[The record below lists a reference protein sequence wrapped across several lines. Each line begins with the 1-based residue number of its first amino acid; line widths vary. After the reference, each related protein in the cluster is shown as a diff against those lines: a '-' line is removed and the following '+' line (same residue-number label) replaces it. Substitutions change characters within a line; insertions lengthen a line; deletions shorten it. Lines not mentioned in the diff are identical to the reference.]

1 MNNLLK
7 TYNFSNFEIVKGNGC
22 YLYTSGNRRLL
33 DFSAGVAVNS
43 LGYNHSVIKK
53 TLQEQLKTGIT
64 HLSGSQIHSY
74 KTKLSQLLSKESNK
88 GDVFFSNSGAE
99 SIEAALKIARNFGSD
114 KNRDEIIAM
123 TSSFH
128 GRTIGALS
136 LGSNKQYK
144 SNIGPVPGKV
154 KFCQFNDSKNLIKL
168 INKKT
173 LAIIIEF
180 IQGDGGINI
189 CSKEFARTIKEICK
203 KKKILLIADEIQ
215 GGIGRTGK
223 IFAYKHYG
231 VSPDIIT
238 TAKGLGSGIP
248 IGATIVKKDIAK
260 KINIG
265 FHGSTFG
272 GGMLQTRVAYN
283 VFKTI
288 NKTNFL
294 NSVKSKGALLE
305 QLLNKLNSKHDLI
318 KEVRVKGLMAGIE
331 FKNSKLALTIYRETS
346 NDGLVTT
353 LVKGTIIR
361 ITPPLIIK
369 SEEIRKGIRIISNC
383 LEKYKI
389 NHY

>member
-22 YLYTSGNRRLL
+22 YLYTADNKKLL

-43 LGYNHSVIKK
+43 LGYNHSVVKK
-53 TLQEQLKTGIT
+53 TIQEQLKTGIT
-64 HLSGSQIHSY
+64 HLSGSQIHLY
-74 KTKLSQLLSKESNK
+74 KYKLSQLLSKESNK

-99 SIEAALKIARNFGSD
+99 SIEAALKIARNFGSS
-114 KNRDEIIAM
+114 KGRDEIIAM

-136 LGSNKQYK
+136 VGSNKAYK

-154 KFCQFNDSKNLIKL
+154 RFCNFNDSKDLKKL
-168 INKKT
+168 TNKKT
-173 LAIIIEF
+173 LAIILEF

-189 CSKEFARTIKEICK
+189 CSKEFAKTIKEICK
-203 KKKILLIADEIQ
+203 KRKILLIADEIQ

-223 IFAYKHYG
+223 IFAYKHYD

-238 TAKGLGSGIP
+238 SAKGLGSGIP
-248 IGATIVKKDIAK
+248 IGATIVKKEISK
-260 KINIG
+260 NINIG

-272 GGMLQTRVAYN
+272 GGMLQTRIAHN

-288 NKTNFL
+288 NKTSFL
-294 NSVKSKGALLE
+294 NSVKSKGILLDK
-305 QLLNKLNSKHDLI
+305 LLNKLHSNYDYI
-318 KEVRVKGLMAGIE
+318 KEIRIKGLMAGIE
-331 FKNSKLALTIYRETS
+331 FKNSQIALKIYKETS
-346 NDGLVTT
+346 NHGLVTT
-353 LVKGTIIR
+353 LVKGTTIR

-369 SEEIRKGIRIISNC
+369 SEEIKKGIKIISEC
-383 LEKYKI
+383 LDKI
-389 NHY
+389 

>member
-22 YLYTSGNRRLL
+22 YLYTSDNKKLL

-114 KNRDEIIAM
+114 KNKNEIIAM

-189 CSKEFARTIKEICK
+189 CSKEFAKTIKEICK

-248 IGATIVKKDIAK
+248 IGATIVKKNIAN

-288 NKTNFL
+288 NKIGFL
-294 NSVKSKGALLE
+294 NDVKLKGILLE
-305 QLLNKLNSKHDLI
+305 KLLNNLHSNCHVI
-318 KEVRVKGLMAGIE
+318 KDIRIKGLMAGIE
-331 FKNSKLALTIYRETS
+331 FKNNKTALEVYKDTSKK
-346 NDGLVTT
+346 GLITT
-353 LVKGTIIR
+353 LVKGNIIR

-369 SEEIRKGIRIISNC
+369 PAELKKGIKIISNS
-383 LEKYKI
+383 LSTIKS
-389 NHY
+389 

>member
-22 YLYTSGNRRLL
+22 YLYTADNKKLL

-43 LGYNHSVIKK
+43 LGYNHSIVKK
-53 TLQEQLKTGIT
+53 TIQEQLKTGIT
-64 HLSGSQIHSY
+64 HLAGSQIHLY
-74 KTKLSQLLSKESNK
+74 KYKLSQLLSKESNK

-99 SIEAALKIARNFGSD
+99 SIEAALKIARNFGSS
-114 KNRDEIIAM
+114 KGRDEIIAM

-136 LGSNKQYK
+136 VGSNKAYK
-144 SNIGPVPGKV
+144 SDIGPVPGKV
-154 KFCQFNDSKNLIKL
+154 KFCKFNNSKNLKQL

-189 CSKEFARTIKEICK
+189 CNKEFAKTIKEICK
-203 KKKILLIADEIQ
+203 KRKILLIADEIQ

-238 TAKGLGSGIP
+238 SAKGLGSGIP
-248 IGATIVKKDIAK
+248 IGVTIVKKEISK
-260 KINIG
+260 NINIG

-272 GGMLQTRVAYN
+272 GGMLQTRIAYN

-288 NKTNFL
+288 NKTSFL
-294 NSVKSKGALLE
+294 NSVKSKGILLDK
-305 QLLNKLNSKHDLI
+305 LLNKLHSNYDYI
-318 KEVRVKGLMAGIE
+318 KEIRIKGLMAGIE
-331 FKNSKLALTIYRETS
+331 FKNSQIALKIYKETS
-346 NDGLVTT
+346 NHGLVTT
-353 LVKGTIIR
+353 LVKGTTIR

-369 SEEIRKGIRIISNC
+369 SEELKRGIKIISNC
-383 LEKYKI
+383 LEKI
-389 NHY
+389 

>member
-22 YLYTSGNRRLL
+22 YLYTADNKKLL

-43 LGYNHSVIKK
+43 LGYNHSIVKK
-53 TLQEQLKTGIT
+53 TIQEQLKTGIT
-64 HLSGSQIHSY
+64 HLSGSQIHLY
-74 KTKLSQLLSKESNK
+74 KYKLSQLLSKESNK

-99 SIEAALKIARNFGSD
+99 SIEAALKIARNFGSS
-114 KNRDEIIAM
+114 KGRDEIIAM

-136 LGSNKQYK
+136 VGSNKAYK

-154 KFCQFNDSKNLIKL
+154 RFCNFNDSKNLKKL

-189 CSKEFARTIKEICK
+189 CSKEFAKTIREICK
-203 KKKILLIADEIQ
+203 KRKILLIADEIQ

-238 TAKGLGSGIP
+238 SAKGLGSGIP
-248 IGATIVKKDIAK
+248 IGATIVKKEISK
-260 KINIG
+260 NINIG

-272 GGMLQTRVAYN
+272 GGMLQTRIAHN

-288 NKTNFL
+288 NKTSFL
-294 NSVKSKGALLE
+294 NSVKSKGILLDK
-305 QLLNKLNSKHDLI
+305 LLNKLHSNYDYI
-318 KEVRVKGLMAGIE
+318 KEIRIKGLMAGIE
-331 FKNSKLALTIYRETS
+331 FKNSQIALKIYKETS
-346 NDGLVTT
+346 NHGLVTT
-353 LVKGTIIR
+353 LVKGTTIR

-369 SEEIRKGIRIISNC
+369 SEEIKRGIKIISEC
-383 LEKYKI
+383 LDKI
-389 NHY
+389 

>member
-22 YLYTSGNRRLL
+22 YLYTADNKKLL

-43 LGYNHSVIKK
+43 LGYNHSIVKK
-53 TLQEQLKTGIT
+53 TIQEQLKTGIT
-64 HLSGSQIHSY
+64 HLSGSQIHLY
-74 KTKLSQLLSKESNK
+74 KYKLSQLLSKESNK

-99 SIEAALKIARNFGSD
+99 SIEAALKIARNFGSS
-114 KNRDEIIAM
+114 KGRDEVIAM

-136 LGSNKQYK
+136 VGSNKAYK

-154 KFCQFNDSKNLIKL
+154 KFCNFNDSKNLKKL

-189 CSKEFARTIKEICK
+189 CSKEFAKTIKEICK
-203 KKKILLIADEIQ
+203 KRKILLIADEIQ

-238 TAKGLGSGIP
+238 SAKGLGSGIP
-248 IGATIVKKDIAK
+248 IGATIVKKKIAK
-260 KINIG
+260 NISIG

-272 GGMLQTRVAYN
+272 GGMLQTRVAFN
-283 VFKTI
+283 VLKTI
-288 NKTNFL
+288 NKIGFL
-294 NSVKSKGALLE
+294 NNVKSKGLLLE
-305 QLLNKLNSKHDLI
+305 KLLNKLKAKHNVI
-318 KEVRVKGLMAGIE
+318 KEVRIKGLMAGVE
-331 FKNSKLALTIYRETS
+331 FKNNKTALKIYKETS
-346 NDGLVTT
+346 KNGLVTT
-353 LVKGTIIR
+353 LVKGNIIR
-361 ITPPLIIK
+361 ITPPLIIQA
-369 SEEIRKGIRIISNC
+369 EELKKGVKIISDSLNTI
-383 LEKYKI
+383 KI
-389 NHY
+389 

>member
-7 TYNFSNFEIVKGNGC
+7 TYNFSNFEIVRGNGS
-22 YLYTSGNRRLL
+22 YLYTADNKKLL

-43 LGYNHSVIKK
+43 LGYNHSVVKK
-53 TLQEQLKTGIT
+53 TIQEQLKTGIT
-64 HLSGSQIHSY
+64 HLSGSQIHLY
-74 KTKLSQLLSKESNK
+74 KYKLSQLLSKESNK

-99 SIEAALKIARNFGSD
+99 SIEAALKIARNFGSS
-114 KNRDEIIAM
+114 KGRDEIIAM

-136 LGSNKQYK
+136 VGSNKAYK
-144 SNIGPVPGKV
+144 SDIGPVPGKV
-154 KFCQFNDSKNLIKL
+154 RFCKFNNSKNLKQL

-189 CSKEFARTIKEICK
+189 CNKEFAKTIKEICK
-203 KKKILLIADEIQ
+203 KRKILLIADEIQ

-238 TAKGLGSGIP
+238 SAKGLGSGIP
-248 IGATIVKKDIAK
+248 IGATIVKKEISK
-260 KINIG
+260 NINIG

-272 GGMLQTRVAYN
+272 GGMLQTRIAYN

-294 NSVKSKGALLE
+294 NSVKSKGILLDK
-305 QLLNKLNSKHDLI
+305 LLNKLHSNYDYI
-318 KEVRVKGLMAGIE
+318 KEIRIKGLMAGIE
-331 FKNSKLALTIYRETS
+331 FKNSQIALKIYKETS
-346 NDGLVTT
+346 NHGLVTT
-353 LVKGTIIR
+353 LVKRTTIR

-369 SEEIRKGIRIISNC
+369 SEELKRGIKIISNC
-383 LEKYKI
+383 LEKI
-389 NHY
+389 